1 MAYNTQCTCAAKQLY
16 WSIHFLFTDASLT
29 VDSVAKVM
37 EMVPADRVVE
47 VWERLGVLNSLVER
61 ISRKLLTPKEKT
73 RACVDLYMCTSTVP
87 LVNLHGE
94 ILLSHYTA
102 LRSWLQLGKQNHSI
116 IKLVSYYLCVEVK
129 RDEYCQE

>member
-73 RACVDLYMCTSTVP
+73 RACVDLYLNCSPCEPSWRDITESLYRFEE
-87 LVNLHGE
+87 LVAAREAKPFYHQIGK
-94 ILLSHYTA
+94 LLS
-102 LRSWLQLGKQNHSI
+102 
-116 IKLVSYYLCVEVK
+116 LC
-129 RDEYCQE
+129 